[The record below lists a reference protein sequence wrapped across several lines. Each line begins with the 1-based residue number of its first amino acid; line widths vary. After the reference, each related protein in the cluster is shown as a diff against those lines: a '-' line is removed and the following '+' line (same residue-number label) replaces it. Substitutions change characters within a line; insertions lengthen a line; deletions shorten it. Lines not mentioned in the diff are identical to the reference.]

1 MQLFKP
7 YAFEGL
13 FFCWPDYIT
22 GGIVIKGFVIAGTSS
37 GCGKTTITLGML
49 ASLTRLG
56 FKTAPFKVGPD
67 FIDPGHHTGVAGR
80 HSRNL
85 DGWMLSEAF
94 NLETFRKNSQD
105 ADIAVVEGVMG
116 LFDGYD
122 GKTEAG
128 STAQMAKMIN
138 LPVILTVN
146 AQSMARSAAA
156 LVQGFERFDK
166 DLKFAGVIFNNLG
179 SARHL
184 EYLKEALE
192 NNVNMPCLGGILR
205 NTDISIPERHLGLFT
220 QFDHPLAK
228 KDSDRLADI
237 IEESVNI
244 DKLINGL
251 DDFETNFYADG
262 EKTDSTSRC
271 TAETVFE
278 IKNKS
283 NVRIGVA
290 MDNAFCFYYQDNL
303 DMLSANGAELV
314 FFSPVNDKNLPDNI
328 DGIYFGGG
336 YPELFAK
343 QLSENKSMCSDIL
356 EASLNSMP
364 VYGECGGF
372 MYLCREIAD
381 TNGNLYPMTG
391 CFPFATEMFSR
402 LKALGYRQ
410 ITLKQDT
417 LIGRQGCSIKGH
429 EYHYSGIVK
438 DGKDKSI
445 ETVYEVSPRSKK
457 GVEQIQISEGYS
469 MRSTLGS
476 YIHLHFGS
484 RPECAENFVKKCR
497 EYKKGLNK

>member
-1 MQLFKP
+1 LAYTHRRCF
-7 YAFEGL
+7 
-13 FFCWPDYIT
+13 
-22 GGIVIKGFVIAGTSS
+22 IKGFVIAGISS
-37 GCGKTTITLGML
+37 GCGKTTVTLGML

-67 FIDPGHHTGVAGR
+67 FIDPGHHTGITGK

-94 NLETFRKNSQD
+94 NLETFRKNSKN

-128 STAQMAKMIN
+128 STAQMAKIIN

-192 NNVNMPCLGGILR
+192 DNVSMPCLGGILR

-237 IEESVNI
+237 IEKSINI
-244 DKLINGL
+244 DKLINSL
-251 DDFETNFYADG
+251 DDIDFKITSSTDIDRK
-262 EKTDSTSRC
+262 KTDSTSNC
-271 TAETVFE
+271 TAQTAFE
-278 IKNKS
+278 IKDKS

-290 MDNAFCFYYQDNL
+290 MDNAFCFYYQDNF
-303 DMLSANGAELV
+303 DILSAKGAELV

-328 DGIYFGGG
+328 DGLYFGGG

-343 QLSENKSMCSDIL
+343 QLSENKNMCSDIL

-381 TNGNLYPMTG
+381 TKGNFYPMTG

-410 ITLKQDT
+410 ITLKKDT
-417 LIGRQGCSIKGH
+417 LIGRQGCSVKGH

-438 DGKDKSI
+438 DGKEKSI
-445 ETVYEVSPRSKK
+445 ETVYEVFPRIKR
-457 GVEQIQISEGYS
+457 GVEQMQISEGYS
-469 MRSTLGS
+469 MRNTLGS

-497 EYKKGLNK
+497 EYQKKRIK